1 MINRV
6 NKKILYI
13 SSFFIPIFLYLCIF
27 YKHGI
32 WPFGDITIMT
42 GDMHYQFIDYLS
54 YLKSIVFGNNDLNY
68 SFSQNLGGNIT
79 GFVAYYYLSPLNL
92 ITLLFPSSMLPVA
105 EGIILMLYSGLSSL
119 SFTYMLS
126 KLHGYRYA
134 NIIFALSYSMMGF
147 VATYFQLTMYFSNLI
162 LLPLVILGLH
172 NLMHNPNNHKLY
184 MISLFMSVL
193 FNYYIGYMTCIF
205 VTVYFIYCLIINCK
219 SISEIKNKFD
229 VIKSFAVSSVL
240 GATLSMFNL
249 LPAVFSLSGEK
260 DNISIGLS
268 RMFPMHKVFSQ
279 FFTGAFDGNVST
291 GLPNIFAGISMVS
304 FAGIY
309 FFAKKYDIRE
319 RFASFVLIAFLFI
332 NLYINPLNV
341 AWHGFNQPIGFPYR
355 YSFFISFLVILF
367 AYKGFMALNE
377 SVYIKILGLIAALV
391 AIYAVIAVRDAG
403 NGVGLVD
410 IILDC
415 SITLIVILMI
425 LLKSKGILKLEILA
439 LALFILNTFDLTYNA
454 YDAMNYYNL
463 ASLSEYQTY
472 LSDVNKK
479 LAWLNENDT
488 GFYRIEKY
496 FRRTNNDAMQFN
508 YPGLSHFSS
517 SEKKDK
523 INFLGKLGFRN
534 NGNWAFYNESTTRF
548 LDSFLGVKYI
558 ISQHSSTP
566 NHYTK
571 LTPKDIYRVFGNES
585 AFPLLFTASDSIN
598 DINYNAYSNN
608 PFELQQAI
616 ADTLKSDNRI
626 FTKAE
631 PESINLVNL
640 NSEKQDGVT
649 HYKKIDKTKD
659 AKIEYEF
666 KIDEKYDMFVYFDAP
681 ETQKAHL
688 YCDGLDRDKYFDTYR
703 WNIVNL
709 YDYEIGK
716 KVKVE
721 LELLEDSL
729 DITNAYFYYEN
740 SDNVDV
746 LGRKMADNDVKLE
759 KITSSH
765 LKGSIDV
772 NEESGNTAVLSIPYD
787 TGWNVYVDGA
797 KVKTDKAVGMLLSFK
812 IDEGLHNIEL
822 KYFPRGRMEGIIIS
836 LISLIII
843 IAIEIKIRRDGA

>member
-1 MINRV
+1 
-6 NKKILYI
+6 
-13 SSFFIPIFLYLCIF
+13 
-27 YKHGI
+27 
-32 WPFGDITIMT
+32 MT